1 MMQTMTNRKDR
12 LQVLNFGAINPRFW
26 AFLGLLLCILSA
38 FSPLRAQT
46 PVEELLMPEDVLTVT
61 VLDHPEFSGDV
72 TVATNGKIQLP
83 LVGAVVASGK
93 TVNQVAAAISKALLR
108 ELRNPQVTVALKQA
122 HARRVVVSG
131 AVTKPGI
138 YDVKPGWRIT
148 EALAAAG
155 GLAVRPELAAA
166 TLNRAKQKPITLD
179 LPKLLANGND
189 PANVKVRAEDV
200 LHIAART
207 VPISVAGQVKNPGNY
222 EIPIDNGV
230 IEAIAVAGGTM
241 PRAATTQITVKHRDG
256 TTTPV
261 NLVKAMEPGQI
272 KLNIPLQSGDVVV
285 VPESRAQ
292 VTVRGA
298 VLKPGFVEIPDGQ
311 TLNVTEAIALAGGQ
325 TEQAALSQAVITRL
339 DGTIVPVDLFKAI
352 VLGQNA
358 NNLPL
363 KDGDVVVVP
372 ESRARVTMRGAV
384 AKPGFLEIPDGQTLQ
399 VTEAL
404 AQVGGVTDQAALF
417 KATVT
422 HEDGTNEPID
432 LFKIM
437 VRGERQGNLT
447 LKPGD
452 VITVPEAAG
461 ITVLG
466 EVQKPG
472 TMRVEAGSAP
482 LTEVLAQ
489 AGSLKIKPEVA
500 RIGITRT
507 IAGKTQVISVDPARL
522 INGRD
527 ASQNAL
533 LQDGDLVTVSAIESQ
548 MVYINGQVKLPG
560 AYEIKEGDSVPELI
574 ARAGGTTPEA
584 ALTRISITQRD
595 GNTQVVDALEAVR
608 DGKKMDFPLREGA
621 MVVVPENK
629 RKILVL
635 GAVNKQGSYTIP
647 ENEQLTLGEALGL
660 AGGPRERA
668 KVMEIGIYKQEGQE
682 GTPNAKVSK
691 PQILALNQMQNGQ
704 LALNR
709 PLEEGTIVYVPEGKQ
724 SLSTWQRITSSL
736 SSVAALGIA
745 FF

>member
-1 MMQTMTNRKDR
+1 MMQTITTEKDR
-12 LQVLNFGAINPRFW
+12 LQVLDFRAIKPRFW
-26 AFLGLLLCILSA
+26 AFLGLFLCILSA
-38 FSPLRAQT
+38 FSPLRAQSAT
-46 PVEELLMPEDVLTVT
+46 DDLLMAEDVLTVT

-83 LVGAVVASGK
+83 LAGAIVASGK
-93 TVNQVAAAISKALLR
+93 TVNQVAADIRKALLR

-122 HARRVVVSG
+122 HTRRVVVSG

-138 YDVKPGWRIT
+138 YDIRPGWRIT
-148 EALAAAG
+148 EVLAAAG
-155 GLAVRPELAAA
+155 GLTVRTELAAA
-166 TLNRAKQKPITLD
+166 TLNRAKQKTITLD
-179 LPKLLANGND
+179 LPRLLANGND
-189 PANVKVRAEDV
+189 QANLRVKAEDV
-200 LHIAART
+200 LHVAART

-222 EIPIDNGV
+222 EVPIDNGV
-230 IEAIAVAGGTM
+230 IEAIAVAGGAM
-241 PRAATTQITVKHRDG
+241 PRAATTQITIKHRDG

-272 KLNIPLQSGDVVV
+272 KLNVPLKSGDVVV

-298 VLKPGFVEIPDGQ
+298 VTKPGFVEIPDGQ
-311 TLNVTEAIALAGGQ
+311 TLNVTEAVALAGGQ
-325 TEQAALSQAVITRL
+325 TEQAALSQAVVTRI

-372 ESRARVTMRGAV
+372 ESRARVTVRGAV
-384 AKPGFLEIPDGQTLQ
+384 ARPGFLEIPDGQTLQ

-422 HEDGTNEPID
+422 HEDGASEPVD
-432 LFKIM
+432 LFKIL

-452 VITVPEAAG
+452 IITVPEAAG

-472 TMRVEAGSAP
+472 TVRVEAGSAP

-489 AGSLKIKPEVA
+489 AGSLKIKPEDA
-500 RIGITRT
+500 RIGITR
-507 IAGKTQVISVDPARL
+507 IIGGKSQVINVDALRL

-533 LQDGDLVTVSAIESQ
+533 LQDGDSVTVSAIESQ
-548 MVYINGQVKLPG
+548 TVYISGQVQRPG
-560 AYEIKEGDSVPELI
+560 TYAIKEGDSVPELI
-574 ARAGGTTPEA
+574 TQAGGATPEA
-584 ALTRISITQRD
+584 ALTRVTITERD
-595 GNTQVVDALEAVR
+595 GNLQTVDALGAIR
-608 DGKKMDFPLREGA
+608 DGKKMNVPLSAGA
-621 MVVVPENK
+621 IVIVPTNQ
-629 RKILVL
+629 RTVTVL
-635 GAVNKQGSYTIP
+635 GAVNKQGTYVIP
-647 ENEQLTLGEALGL
+647 EDKPLTLADALSQ
-660 AGGPRERA
+660 AGGTRQLA
-668 KVMEIGIYKQEGQE
+668 KVSEIGIFDR
-682 GTPNAKVSK
+682 NATGPDGKTLKRKVVA
-691 PQILALNQMQNGQ
+691 INQVSNGQ
-704 LALNR
+704 LVLNQ
-709 PLEEGTIVYVPEGKQ
+709 PLEEGAIVYVPEGKLSQ
-724 SLSTWQRITSSL
+724 SAWQKLTSGLSAFSL
-736 SSVAALGIA
+736 LGRV
-745 FF
+745 F